1 MSNASQQIGGVVI
14 NKIKSN
20 IVSPKKVKGGSQYSS
35 YLKFQKGGDNCQDR
49 LQGGGSKKIT
59 IGRRK
64 SAGGR
69 IKPCKNGSN
78 KKKNE
83 PGEIPILDVQFV
95 KKEDKGD
102 KKEVKKEE
110 VKKEVKEDKRRSSQ
124 KRVSRVSRAKA
135 NRVSR
140 GKGVSRVS
148 RGIERVS
155 RGKERV
161 RGVRER
167 VSRGKERVSRGKE
180 RVSRARANRVN
191 RVSRGN
197 RGTRNVRGRRG
208 GGSLQKEKKGRKV
221 SVSTSR
227 TIGKKETQK
236 MQKKI
241 KEIQN
246 KSSDDMIK
254 ELKKGGIEVSGKSK
268 TILKDIYMYQQ
279 MCGINIKR
287 E

>member
-35 YLKFQKGGDNCQDR
+35 YLKFQKGGDNCSDR

-78 KKKNE
+78 KKKKNE

-110 VKKEVKEDKRRSSQ
+110 VKKAVKEDKRRSSQ
-124 KRVSRVSRAKA
+124 KRVSRVSR
-135 NRVSR
+135 VSR
-140 GKGVSRVS
+140 GKRVS
-148 RGIERVS
+148 RVS

-236 MQKKI
+236 MQMKI

>member
-1 MSNASQQIGGVVI
+1 MSNTSQQIGGVVI
-14 NKIKSN
+14 NKRQSN

-35 YLKFQKGGDNCQDR
+35 YLKFQKGGDNCHDK
-49 LQGGGSKKIT
+49 LHGGGSKKIT

-69 IKPCKNGSN
+69 IKPCKNGPN

-95 KKEDKGD
+95 KKEDKVD
-102 KKEVKKEE
+102 KKEVKKE
-110 VKKEVKEDKRRSSQ
+110 VKEDKKEDKRRSSQ

-135 NRVSR
+135 NKVS
-140 GKGVSRVS
+140 
-148 RGIERVS
+148 RVS
-155 RGKERV
+155 RGKER
-161 RGVRER
+161 
-167 VSRGKERVSRGKE
+167 
-180 RVSRARANRVN
+180 
-191 RVSRGN
+191 
-197 RGTRNVRGRRG
+197 VRGRRG

>member
-78 KKKNE
+78 KKKKNE

-124 KRVSRVSRAKA
+124 KRVSRVSR
-135 NRVSR
+135 VSR

-148 RGIERVS
+148 RGKERVS
-155 RGKERV
+155 RGR
-161 RGVRER
+161 
-167 VSRGKERVSRGKE
+167 ERVSRGKE
-180 RVSRARANRVN
+180 RVSRARVNRVN

>member
-1 MSNASQQIGGVVI
+1 MSHTSQQIGGVVI
-14 NKIKSN
+14 NKRKSN

-35 YLKFQKGGDNCQDR
+35 YLKFQKGGDNCPDR

-95 KKEDKGD
+95 KKE
-102 KKEVKKEE
+102 VKEE
-110 VKKEVKEDKRRSSQ
+110 KQEDKKEDKRRSSQ
-124 KRVSRVSRAKA
+124 KKVSRVSRVSRGK
-135 NRVSR
+135 RVS
-140 GKGVSRVS
+140 
-148 RGIERVS
+148 
-155 RGKERV
+155 
-161 RGVRER
+161 R

-180 RVSRARANRVN
+180 RVNRGKERVSRVSRVSRGKE

-197 RGTRNVRGRRG
+197 RGTRNVRGRR
-208 GGSLQKEKKGRKV
+208 GSLQKEKKGRKV

>member
-1 MSNASQQIGGVVI
+1 MSNTSQQIGGVVI
-14 NKIKSN
+14 NKRQSN

-35 YLKFQKGGDNCQDR
+35 YLKFQKGGDNCHDK

-69 IKPCKNGSN
+69 IKPCKNGP
-78 KKKNE
+78 KKKNNE

-95 KKEDKGD
+95 KKEDKVD
-102 KKEVKKEE
+102 KKEVKKE
-110 VKKEVKEDKRRSSQ
+110 VKEDKKEDKRRSSQ

-135 NRVSR
+135 NKVS
-140 GKGVSRVS
+140 
-148 RGIERVS
+148 
-155 RGKERV
+155 
-161 RGVRER
+161 R

-180 RVSRARANRVN
+180 RVSRARVN

>member
-14 NKIKSN
+14 NKKKSN
-20 IVSPKKVKGGSQYSS
+20 IMSPKKVKGGSQYSS

-69 IKPCKNGSN
+69 IKPCKNGPN
-78 KKKNE
+78 KKKKNE

-124 KRVSRVSRAKA
+124 KRVSRVSR
-135 NRVSR
+135 VSR
-140 GKGVSRVS
+140 GKGVS
-148 RGIERVS
+148 
-155 RGKERV
+155 
-161 RGVRER
+161 R

-236 MQKKI
+236 MQKRI

-254 ELKKGGIEVSGKSK
+254 ELKRR
-268 TILKDIYMYQQ
+268 D
-279 MCGINIKR
+279 
-287 E
+287 

>member
-35 YLKFQKGGDNCQDR
+35 YLKFQKGGDNCSDR

-124 KRVSRVSRAKA
+124 KRVSRAKA

-148 RGIERVS
+148 RG
-155 RGKERV
+155 
-161 RGVRER
+161 
-167 VSRGKERVSRGKE
+167 KERVSREKE

>member
-1 MSNASQQIGGVVI
+1 MSHTSQQIGGGLSSGLSKGIVV
-14 NKIKSN
+14 NKRSSN
-20 IVSPKKVKGGSQYSS
+20 IIKSPKKGGSNYSN
-35 YLKFQKGGDNCQDR
+35 YLKFQKEGGGSCGSSGPGDPSR
-49 LQGGGSKKIT
+49 KVLEGGCGSKKIT
-59 IGRRK
+59 ISNRSNSRNRSG
-64 SAGGR
+64 GGR
-69 IKPCKNGSN
+69 IKPCKNQ
-78 KKKNE
+78 KKKQE
-83 PGEIPILDVQFV
+83 IPEIPILEKVQRV
-95 KKEDKGD
+95 KKEEKKEDKKED
-102 KKEVKKEE
+102 KKDRKD
-110 VKKEVKEDKRRSSQ
+110 DKRRSSQ
-124 KRVSRVSRAKA
+124 KRVSRVSR
-135 NRVSR
+135 
-140 GKGVSRVS
+140 
-148 RGIERVS
+148 
-155 RGKERV
+155 GKERV
-161 RGVRER
+161 SKGKRVSR

-180 RVSRARANRVN
+180 RVSRVSRARAN

-197 RGTRNVRGRRG
+197 RGTRNVRGRR
-208 GGSLQKEKKGRKV
+208 GSLQKEKKGRKV

-246 KSSDDMIK
+246 KSSDDMIQ

>member
-35 YLKFQKGGDNCQDR
+35 YLKFQKGGDNCSDR

-69 IKPCKNGSN
+69 IKPCKNGPN
-78 KKKNE
+78 KNKKNE

-110 VKKEVKEDKRRSSQ
+110 VKKGVKEDKRRSSQ
-124 KRVSRVSRAKA
+124 KRVSRVSR
-135 NRVSR
+135 VSR
-140 GKGVSRVS
+140 GKGVS
-148 RGIERVS
+148 
-155 RGKERV
+155 
-161 RGVRER
+161 R

>member
-35 YLKFQKGGDNCQDR
+35 YLKFQKGGDNCSDR

-78 KKKNE
+78 KKKKNE

-110 VKKEVKEDKRRSSQ
+110 VKKAVKEDKRRSSQ
-124 KRVSRVSRAKA
+124 KRVSRVSR
-135 NRVSR
+135 VSR
-140 GKGVSRVS
+140 GKRVS
-148 RGIERVS
+148 RVS

-167 VSRGKERVSRGKE
+167 E
-180 RVSRARANRVN
+180 RVSRARAN

>member
-14 NKIKSN
+14 NKKKSN
-20 IVSPKKVKGGSQYSS
+20 IMSPKKVKGGSQYSS
-35 YLKFQKGGDNCQDR
+35 YLKFQKGGNNCQDR

-78 KKKNE
+78 KKKKNE

-110 VKKEVKEDKRRSSQ
+110 VKKAVKEDKRRSSQ
-124 KRVSRVSRAKA
+124 KRVSRVSR
-135 NRVSR
+135 VSR
-140 GKGVSRVS
+140 GKRVS
-148 RGIERVS
+148 RVS

-167 VSRGKERVSRGKE
+167 E
-180 RVSRARANRVN
+180 RVSRARAN

>member
-110 VKKEVKEDKRRSSQ
+110 VKKEVKEDKRRSSK
-124 KRVSRVSRAKA
+124 KRVS
-135 NRVSR
+135 RVSR
-140 GKGVSRVS
+140 GKGVS
-148 RGIERVS
+148 
-155 RGKERV
+155 RV

-197 RGTRNVRGRRG
+197 RGTRNVKGRRG

-268 TILKDIYMYQQ
+268 TILTDIYMYQQ

>member
-35 YLKFQKGGDNCQDR
+35 YLKFQKGGDNCSDR

-124 KRVSRVSRAKA
+124 KRVSRAKA

-148 RGIERVS
+148 RG
-155 RGKERV
+155 K
-161 RGVRER
+161 ER
-167 VSRGKERVSRGKE
+167 VSRGKERVSREKE